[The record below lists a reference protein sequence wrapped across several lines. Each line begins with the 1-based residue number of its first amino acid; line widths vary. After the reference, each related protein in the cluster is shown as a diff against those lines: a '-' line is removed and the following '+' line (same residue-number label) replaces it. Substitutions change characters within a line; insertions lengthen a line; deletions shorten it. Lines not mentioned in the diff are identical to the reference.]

1 MTWEASHHVR
11 EIRALDQVKDKSI
24 NSCGKEN
31 LLNQAVLKLKSKV
44 VQKTLFN
51 PKLRKSLGICA

>member
-1 MTWEASHHVR
+1 MTWEAYHPAI
-11 EIRALDQVKDKSI
+11 EIRALNQVKDKNI

-44 VQKTLFN
+44 VQKHFLILSFAN
-51 PKLRKSLGICA
+51 Y